1 MSQNT
6 IRLHLNTKDARPNGA
21 DANNN
26 ADVIFDLRKVGI
38 EASPGKML
46 TASLIKATLPTTL
59 SALANDYSNPAIVF
73 QTLNAT
79 APNIAGEDITIYAVG
94 DKSSSGNFFYSATEK
109 RNVFYALMDYSI
121 GNQQLVGILNEVVQA
136 QLSTPATDLFSI
148 GLDGRLGG
156 SGFSFKNL
164 DNAMSKRLGID
175 VRSTDTI
182 QSTSLTYPM
191 TSYQEPIIVTTNLNL
206 NSVGSRDKGSQS
218 NILSSIP
225 INLEVT
231 NSSFSQTAVI
241 PTPPV
246 LAIEDSIIEEEV
258 KK

>member
-21 DANNN
+21 DPDNN

-59 SALANDYSNPAIVF
+59 SALANDSANPAIV
-73 QTLNAT
+73 LRVSNAT
-79 APNIAGEDITIYAVG
+79 APNIAGEDIKIYCVG
-94 DKSSSGNFFYSATEK
+94 DKSSSDNFNYSATEK
-109 RNVFYALMDYSI
+109 RNVYYALLDYSI
-121 GNQQLVGILNEVVQA
+121 GNQQLVGMLNEVAAA
-136 QLSTPATDLFSI
+136 QLSTDLTDVFTI
-148 GLDGRLGG
+148 GLDGRLNG
-156 SGFSFKNL
+156 SGYSFKNL
-164 DNAMSKRLGID
+164 DNTMSKRLGMD
-175 VRSTDTI
+175 VRSDAATL
-182 QSTSLTYPM
+182 STPLTYPM
-191 TSYQEPIIVTTNLNL
+191 TAYQEPIIVTTNLNL

-231 NSSFSQTAVI
+231 NSSFSQTATI
-241 PTPPV
+241 PPTPP
-246 LAIEDSIIEEEV
+246 
-258 KK
+258 